1 MLFDYFLKYINK
13 NDLHGMWIKF
23 RESWATPHFQNY
35 ETKILFKLSI
45 F

>member
-23 RESWATPHFQNY
+23 RELIFRIMKQKYFSNY
-35 ETKILFKLSI
+35 LYFNTQ
-45 F
+45 